1 MAEFK
6 SITKKYDDSVV
17 LKNFSL
23 TLEKNTPTVIMGR
36 SGCGKTTLLR
46 IAAGLEKADSGTFET
61 NGETVAYMF
70 QEPRLLPW
78 KNALDNILAP
88 LPRDSRPIGEK
99 YLALVGLDVKTDGKK
114 LPSKLSGG
122 MRQRVA
128 FARFLAYAE
137 ISNAKIL
144 LLDEPFSALDDAT
157 AQAMAKLLSDFA
169 KDKTLLVVS
178 HDESDAQLLG
188 ARVLKM
194 QA

>member
-6 SITKKYDDSVV
+6 NITKKYDNSVV
-17 LKNFSL
+17 LDNFSL
-23 TLEKNTPTVIMGR
+23 KLEKNLPTVVMGR

-46 IAAGLEKADSGTFET
+46 IAVGLEKADSGIFET

-78 KNALDNILAP
+78 KSALGNILSV
-88 LPRDSRPIGEK
+88 LPKKSEEIAK
-99 YLALVGLDVKTDGKK
+99 HYFTAAGLDLLKDAKK
-114 LPSKLSGG
+114 LPRKLSGG
-122 MRQRVA
+122 MQQRVA

-157 AQAMAKLLSDFA
+157 AEAMAKILSDFA
-169 KDKTLLVVS
+169 KDKTLLIVS
-178 HDESDAQLLG
+178 HDESDA
-188 ARVLKM
+188 KM
-194 QA
+194 LNAQIIRL